1 MGLRV
6 KPACPYY
13 QDYLAKHTEYAD
25 LVSFLVGNDYVNG
38 ETIRI
43 DGARRFGLR

>member
-1 MGLRV
+1 MSVTHIGRT
-6 KPACPYY
+6 
-13 QDYLAKHTEYAD
+13 DIAKWEYAD

-43 DGARRFGLR
+43 DGAHRFGLK